1 MDTVAVLIKA
11 GFIVYSPICH
21 WRPIALTH
29 DFPHQYSFWQRM
41 DRAFIKNAS
50 GVIVLMLD
58 GWRESIGVKDEIK
71 LAKELRLPIMYIEVG
86 EKFE

>member
-1 MDTVAVLIKA
+1 
-11 GFIVYSPICH
+11 
-21 WRPIALTH
+21 
-29 DFPHQYSFWQRM
+29 M